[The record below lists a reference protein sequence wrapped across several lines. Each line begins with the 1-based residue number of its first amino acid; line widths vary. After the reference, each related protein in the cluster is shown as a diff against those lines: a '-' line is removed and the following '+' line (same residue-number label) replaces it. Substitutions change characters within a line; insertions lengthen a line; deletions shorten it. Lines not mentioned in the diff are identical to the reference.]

1 MGEVSAR
8 ASGGRAFLTARWR
21 DLCIL
26 SYAVDDALLR
36 DRLAPGLELDR
47 LRGRAFVSLVA
58 FDFVETRVLGV
69 AWPGLRSFPEINL
82 RFYVRRGDRRGVMFV
97 REYVPSRLVSA
108 VARLRYNEPYRA
120 AHMRSGVSTAG
131 DAVRAEHSITVGG
144 RAHTIR
150 VEADA
155 ATRTPRE
162 DSDEH
167 WFKEHR
173 WGYGVSRRGRLL
185 EYEVIHPVWEVRDV
199 RRVELDVDWAALYG
213 PEWGVLRGREPD
225 SAVMAVGSGVEVHPI
240 RRRARG

>member
-1 MGEVSAR
+1 MGEGGAGASA
-8 ASGGRAFLTARWR
+8 GRPFLTARWR

-26 SYAVDDALLR
+26 SYAVDDGLLR

-58 FDFVETRVLGV
+58 FDFVETRVRGV
-69 AWPGLRSFPEINL
+69 AWPGLRAFPEINL
-82 RFYVRRGDRRGVMFV
+82 RFYVRRGEKRGVMFV
-97 REYVPSRLVSA
+97 REYVPSVLVSA

-120 AHMRSGVSTAG
+120 ASMRSVVTGAG
-131 DAVRAEHSITVGG
+131 DTVRAEHTITAGG

-150 VEADA
+150 VEAVA
-155 ATRTPRE
+155 HARTPGE

-199 RRVELDVDWAALYG
+199 RRVEVDVDWEALYG
-213 PEWGVLRGREPD
+213 PGWGALGGRAPD
-225 SAVMAVGSGVEVHPI
+225 SAVMAVGSGVEVHPV
-240 RRRARG
+240 RR